1 MNKKNIFQEF
11 NPKLSSGDLE
21 LIHLFDSLENKDGF
35 QRDYISKLDKILI
48 KNLNSLRERIV
59 ACNVKVNTAIFGNK
73 KFINES
79 YAYEVPIRKEY
90 FDNNENINFNENIL
104 TNNPSKSSQNNK
116 INLDIKSINSRKNTD
131 FKFINNTLSIEKN
144 DLYNYQE
151 IQINLPEDVASGVM
165 YISLNKYDNLTVL
178 NRFGKELAPRTI
190 TNFIAQPISKDTK
203 AIILR
208 FNVNEKKDIS
218 INEFYIA
225 ENSFDLDSIVY
236 TKPIGINQELKE
248 IGINTCD
255 NYSDINSDI
264 SYEISINGGDY
275 RAIRPLNKQKN
286 LHLNSILAVDDS
298 LTYYNLKQS
307 IYNDNV
313 NLYTTTD
320 FKSTEVT
327 IMKSFRFKLG
337 TDIGLLT
344 GKELNILLKEDLDLI
359 LNLGDVITVNGTSIE
374 AKEPSFKV
382 SLKKGFNTLS
392 IPEYLWNQ
400 RDNMLQYEILEV
412 SPTVLKLKSKATGEI
427 INKLNDFNP
436 NTSKDNSIFLQL
448 VLKAEIFYK
457 NSNEKLFYLNDR
469 LYITKSGD
477 NNGHVFIK
485 HSSNFVNTV
494 QLKINLKSLNKTSP
508 VYLSSLTIR
517 GV

>member
-1 MNKKNIFQEF
+1 MTVK
-11 NPKLSSGDLE
+11 E
-21 LIHLFDSLENKDGF
+21 L
-35 QRDYISKLDKILI
+35 
-48 KNLNSLRERIV
+48 
-59 ACNVKVNTAIFGNK
+59 
-73 KFINES
+73 
-79 YAYEVPIRKEY
+79 KE
-90 FDNNENINFNENIL
+90 E
-104 TNNPSKSSQNNK
+104 
-116 INLDIKSINSRKNTD
+116 
-131 FKFINNTLSIEKN
+131 
-144 DLYNYQE
+144 
-151 IQINLPEDVASGVM
+151 
-165 YISLNKYDNLTVL
+165 LNKFDDNLTVL

-236 TKPIGINQELKE
+236 TKPIGLNQELKE

-275 RAIRPLNKQKN
+275 RDIRPLNKQKN

-327 IMKSFRFKLG
+327 IMESFRFKLG

-359 LNLGDVITVNGTSIE
+359 LNLGDVISVNGTSIE

-412 SPTVLKLKSKATGEI
+412 SPTVLKLKSKATGEV

>member
-1 MNKKNIFQEF
+1 M
-11 NPKLSSGDLE
+11 
-21 LIHLFDSLENKDGF
+21 
-35 QRDYISKLDKILI
+35 
-48 KNLNSLRERIV
+48 
-59 ACNVKVNTAIFGNK
+59 
-73 KFINES
+73 
-79 YAYEVPIRKEY
+79 
-90 FDNNENINFNENIL
+90 
-104 TNNPSKSSQNNK
+104 
-116 INLDIKSINSRKNTD
+116 
-131 FKFINNTLSIEKN
+131 
-144 DLYNYQE
+144 
-151 IQINLPEDVASGVM
+151 
-165 YISLNKYDNLTVL
+165 
-178 NRFGKELAPRTI
+178 
-190 TNFIAQPISKDTK
+190 
-203 AIILR
+203 
-208 FNVNEKKDIS
+208 
-218 INEFYIA
+218 
-225 ENSFDLDSIVY
+225 
-236 TKPIGINQELKE
+236 
-248 IGINTCD
+248 
-255 NYSDINSDI
+255 
-264 SYEISINGGDY
+264 
-275 RAIRPLNKQKN
+275 
-286 LHLNSILAVDDS
+286 
-298 LTYYNLKQS
+298 
-307 IYNDNV
+307 
-313 NLYTTTD
+313 
-320 FKSTEVT
+320 
-327 IMKSFRFKLG
+327 
-337 TDIGLLT
+337 
-344 GKELNILLKEDLDLI
+344 KEDLDLI
-359 LNLGDVITVNGTSIE
+359 LNLGDVITVNGTSVE